1 MSPDKG
7 DRRGNLAAESE
18 TEITVIMP
26 PSDAN
31 PEEDVFGGLILKHV

>member
-1 MSPDKG
+1 MSSDKG
-7 DRRGNLAAESE
+7 DRRGSLAAESE

-26 PSDAN
+26 TSDAN